1 MKNDILRIRSC
12 SCLADRVSITDL
24 HKSCKII
31 SLEQRMR
38 MQLLWLMFIL
48 SRDETFFK
56 KHNRVTRT
64 AEKIVFKVPAK
75 ILPVYENSPYYIGTK
90 VWNELSKNIQECP
103 DVFVFKKEIRKMNRV
118 LKYVKLY

>member
-1 MKNDILRIRSC
+1 MCSC

-75 ILPVYENSPYYIGTK
+75 ILPIYENYR
-90 VWNELSKNIQECP
+90 N
-103 DVFVFKKEIRKMNRV
+103 
-118 LKYVKLY
+118 